1 MARVYTA
8 EDGRIVAHL
17 LMDAV
22 GHAPRKVV
30 SRSKEAKERRR
41 AAVADFVM
49 RTAMLSDAA
58 FGHFQEMLTA
68 IVGNTYHGVRVVP
81 AQDPALLTQAEAT
94 AIGKSCKA
102 IRLRRPSNKS
112 AVHELLHNYGALL
125 TFSQSN
131 AWFGPL
137 LETIFLRQAQASRLQ
152 MVVVL
157 FLRAALSLFD
167 VVSDLVTIGFN
178 FILGQSGV
186 ALAITGLVLLSQAL
200 QIAIVVMKNAH
211 CGWRAVLKEVGI
223 VLSFFKPTVDVARMM
238 RGYEVAGA
246 PFSTHI
252 ERMACKVVE
261 SCVES
266 IPTMLIQLYQFFLT
280 GVWSNVAV
288 VSIVISY
295 IVTASKASMIAFDL
309 DRNLQQRAFSPKFY
323 GYVPDAPRRRW
334 VAQAFLFLFGLAH
347 IINKSLSVALLFAT
361 EPAWGAALI
370 CGDVGLMFLYKLAR
384 NDLHV
389 WVPGSG
395 VWFAFWYRLV
405 GKLMCDFTALVH
417 CRHPLELGGL
427 WWVVSMLLSHAES
440 FLAGWLH
447 SQYYQGPTKFES
459 GVTFAVSGSL
469 AALWAVAFIGFL
481 LSIER
486 THIRTFF
493 SLETGPKFVQF
504 RFMDSGATDEQR
516 CAVLLCNPRMW
527 RPIQD
532 SITEWIERSWAKWK
546 QDPPEWFTADW
557 IASIP
562 DDMIPKSFANILSSQ
577 PPLGPAGKL
586 KRESSIKAKKS
597 GSIILLS
604 STLPGLEIPS
614 SSDPRPVPGTVV

>member
-17 LMDAV
+17 LMDAA

-58 FGHFQEMLTA
+58 FGHLQEMLTA

-131 AWFGPL
+131 TWFGPL

-223 VLSFFKPTVDVARMM
+223 VLSFFKPTVDVARML
-238 RGYEVAGA
+238 RGYEVPGA
-246 PFSTHI
+246 PFGTHEERTICKII
-252 ERMACKVVE
+252 ESV
-261 SCVES
+261 VES
-266 IPTMLIQLYQFFLT
+266 IPTMLIQL
-280 GVWSNVAV
+280 VRCVSSRDAWSW
-288 VSIVISY
+288 VSLLSICISW
-295 IVTASKASMIAFDL
+295 VTTASKAGMIAFDL
-309 DRNLQQRAFSPKFY
+309 D
-323 GYVPDAPRRRW
+323 
-334 VAQAFLFLFGLAH
+334 
-347 IINKSLSVALLFAT
+347 LSVA
-361 EPAWGAALI
+361 
-370 CGDVGLMFLYKLAR
+370 KR
-384 NDLHV
+384 
-389 WVPGSG
+389 SG
-395 VWFAFWYRLV
+395 VPRWVCTVAYMLACVYMWVCARYHICSIAAGVAGSTATCPFRCCAERLR
-405 GKLMCDFTALVH
+405 KPC
-417 CRHPLELGGL
+417 
-427 WWVVSMLLSHAES
+427 
-440 FLAGWLH
+440 
-447 SQYYQGPTKFES
+447 
-459 GVTFAVSGSL
+459 
-469 AALWAVAFIGFL
+469 
-481 LSIER
+481 
-486 THIRTFF
+486 
-493 SLETGPKFVQF
+493 
-504 RFMDSGATDEQR
+504 
-516 CAVLLCNPRMW
+516 
-527 RPIQD
+527 
-532 SITEWIERSWAKWK
+532 
-546 QDPPEWFTADW
+546 
-557 IASIP
+557 
-562 DDMIPKSFANILSSQ
+562 
-577 PPLGPAGKL
+577 
-586 KRESSIKAKKS
+586 
-597 GSIILLS
+597 
-604 STLPGLEIPS
+604 
-614 SSDPRPVPGTVV
+614 